1 MDLKTPKFIAHL
13 LVIDDDNV
21 IRSLLKKYLFENG
34 YLVSVAEN
42 AIDAE
47 NLLSSIKF
55 DLIITDKMMPEKDG
69 VDFVRDIRKLN
80 NTTPVIMLTAMGD
93 IDNKILGFENGVDD
107 YLAKPFEPKEL
118 LYRISSILKRVKFN
132 PVDFITF
139 GDFSFDM
146 KSEVLKKNDEVV
158 KLTSEQRKIMKMF
171 LKNLNV
177 IISRNDFVEALNFSD
192 ERNIDVAIT
201 RLRKKIEI
209 GEEKYITTVRN
220 EGYKFSI

>member
-1 MDLKTPKFIAHL
+1 MGEKTPKFMAHL

-47 NLLSSIKF
+47 NLISSIKF

-69 VDFVRDIRKLN
+69 IDFVRDIRKLN

-132 PVDFITF
+132 PVDFIRF

-171 LKNLNV
+171 LKNLNI
-177 IISRNDFVEALNFSD
+177 IISRSDFVEALNFSD